1 MDLWALGPLDP
12 WIPGC
17 LDPWTPVWALVPLD
31 LWAPGPLDPWTLGP
45 LWALGPL
52 DPLRPDLD
60 TTLDGPWT
68 LGPLDPDTILDGPWT
83 LGALE
88 PCGPVRFEIDPLVI
102 FGSVW
107 VNLLKLTRNL
117 CKFTMLVAFGPL
129 NPWER
134 LGLTWNEGPLPEV
147 GQIEGRTRLAGYL
160 LQVLAA
166 TITDEAA
173 QDCFRAAEQW
183 IQDEDDYAIAQMVA
197 LVVHLVLGVVS
208 RVVLRVGGLAGSG
221 RSPKL

>member
-1 MDLWALGPLDP
+1 M
-12 WIPGC
+12 
-17 LDPWTPVWALVPLD
+17 WALVPLD

-45 LWALGPL
+45 LWALGSL

-129 NPWER
+129 NPW
-134 LGLTWNEGPLPEV
+134 TPVWAFGPLDHCTPRPLWTL
-147 GQIEGRTRLAGYL
+147 GPLDPWDPGGPLWTLGPWAGPRTPVDPWTWL
-160 LQVLAA
+160 
-166 TITDEAA
+166 
-173 QDCFRAAEQW
+173 
-183 IQDEDDYAIAQMVA
+183 
-197 LVVHLVLGVVS
+197 
-208 RVVLRVGGLAGSG
+208 
-221 RSPKL
+221 